1 MLAKCAEMQ
10 ALRAAFPNE
19 LSGVY
24 GVEEMAQA
32 TPVEVVREDPSS
44 TALELAAMLDV
55 VSDAAAFEVA
65 KARAREAWRSL
76 GAQDRESLARLMRE
90 TEARLT
96 QPTEAAGE
104 GSCADGYDAT
114 GGEHE

>member
-1 MLAKCAEMQ
+1 
-10 ALRAAFPNE
+10 
-19 LSGVY
+19 
-24 GVEEMAQA
+24 
-32 TPVEVVREDPSS
+32 VREDPSS